1 MGNLSCLPECTTEIL
16 LACDV
21 NQDLTQD
28 LDTLAPMARLRACL
42 NLTGLDIVDPGCNT
56 WFGRG
61 LATKIDFFL
70 VRLPALDYNVHVRH
84 DLRESLP
91 SDHSGVGLTLFSRC
105 PFFRRRPWVNKRCGK
120 WLVDENKMRK
130 QVRTLGRQIDQDILH
145 ELAKASSTRMP
156 SLRYTDPPEVKELIR
171 QRKSLTGEPYLQ
183 DARNS

>member
-1 MGNLSCLPECTTEIL
+1 MGNLSCLSECSTEFL

-70 VRLPALDYNVHVRH
+70 VRLPALDDNVHVRH
-84 DLRESLP
+84 VSL
-91 SDHSGVGLTLFSRC
+91 L
-105 PFFRRRPWVNKRCGK
+105 
-120 WLVDENKMRK
+120 
-130 QVRTLGRQIDQDILH
+130 
-145 ELAKASSTRMP
+145 
-156 SLRYTDPPEVKELIR
+156 
-171 QRKSLTGEPYLQ
+171 
-183 DARNS
+183 